1 MKRSAWFVV
10 AGLAVVCAAPAW
22 AAPPFGSFGGKV
34 GGGNSASGVI
44 GLHGWALD
52 DNGISAVDIYVDGL
66 PAGRTIYGLAR
77 SGVTARFPGFP
88 DSEAAGFTFE
98 LDTSRYL
105 NGQHKIEARVI
116 TKAGERLTLN
126 PVTMNILNTTHNLRP
141 FGDIDFP
148 NSSLEMYGFC
158 DDLLPR
164 RYNVV
169 SGWALD
175 VGLEEGD
182 MGVGYVELL
191 VDGGRYANSATSC
204 QHIPEL
210 GGLTN
215 CYGLRRLDIES
226 TFPYLRDSP
235 LSGFRFVLSVDDLL
249 DFGYTPG
256 RHVLTVRVG
265 DISGQVRNI
274 DEIPVTFL
282 CADRGVNEEGI
293 GWIGPVR
300 ALGLPGGVLTAS
312 GWALDRDGVTQV
324 RIHIDGNEV
333 GFATYGLPRPQIQA
347 QFFDY
352 PNSIGPGWEFS
363 FDSRQLSNGPHHIQ
377 AVVYDVDGESTLLGE
392 REFVVN
398 NR

>member
-1 MKRSAWFVV
+1 MKRTAWFVL
-10 AGLAVVCAAPAW
+10 AGLAVAAPAL

-52 DNGISAVDIYVDGL
+52 DDGVAAVDIYVDGL
-66 PAGRTIYGLAR
+66 PIGRTIYGLAR
-77 SGVTARFPGFP
+77 SGVTARHPGFP
-88 DSEAAGFTFE
+88 DSAAAGYVFE

-105 NGQHKIEARVI
+105 NGLHKLEARVI
-116 TKAGERLTLN
+116 SRTGERVTLN
-126 PVTMNILNTTHNLRP
+126 PVTLEILNTTHNLRP
-141 FGDIDFP
+141 FGAIDFP
-148 NSSLEMYGFC
+148 SSSLEMYGFC

-182 MGVGYVELL
+182 MGVAYVELL
-191 VDGGRYANSATSC
+191 VDGGRYANSQISC
-204 QHIPEL
+204 ANIPEL
-210 GGLTN
+210 FGLVN

-226 TFPYLRDSP
+226 TFPYLRDAP

-256 RHVLTVRVG
+256 RHTLTVRVG

-274 DEIPVTFL
+274 DEIPVSFL

-293 GWIGPVR
+293 GWLGPVR
-300 ALGLPGGVLTAS
+300 SLGLPGGVLTAN
-312 GWALDRDGVTQV
+312 GWALDRDGVDQV
-324 RIHIDGNEV
+324 RIHIDGQEV
-333 GFATYGLPRPQIQA
+333 GFATYGLSRPTISQQYPD
-347 QFFDY
+347 F
-352 PNSIGPGWEFS
+352 PNSIGPGWEFL
-363 FDSRQLSNGPHHIQ
+363 FDSRQLSNGPHHLQ
-377 AVVYDVDGESTLLGE
+377 ALLYDPAGETTLIGE
-392 REFVVN
+392 REFIVHN
-398 NR
+398 P